1 MNEEEKFKEYSHFCL
16 LSRKKNTFDKVK
28 TKINQTKGGAIS
40 VTFRC
45 SGFSSESHAKMFA
58 GILEDLMSNKEGYGI
73 DYRAWGYKKDRE
85 EKNFKIV
92 PLEYWRKHNDI
103 ADYARDFVELPSD
116 IGFSFINGST
126 IEYDGPYIQAIEIL
140 NNLGFETI

>member
-1 MNEEEKFKEYSHFCL
+1 MDEEEKFKEYSHFCL
-16 LSRKKNTFDKVK
+16 LSRKKNTFKKVK
-28 TKINQTKGGAIS
+28 TKINYSKDGVIS
-40 VTFRC
+40 VILRC
-45 SGFSSESHAKMFA
+45 SGFSTEGHAKMFA
-58 GILEDLMSNKEGYGI
+58 GILEDMMGSKEGYGI
-73 DYRAWGYKKDRE
+73 DYSAWGYKENRE

-92 PLEYWRKHNDI
+92 PLEYWRKNNDI

-140 NNLGFETI
+140 GNLGFEKI